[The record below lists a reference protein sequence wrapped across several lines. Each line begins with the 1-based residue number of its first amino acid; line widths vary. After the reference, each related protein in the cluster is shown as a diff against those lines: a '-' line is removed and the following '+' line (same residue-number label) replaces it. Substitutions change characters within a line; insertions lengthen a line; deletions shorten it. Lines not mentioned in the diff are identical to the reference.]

1 MCTNEKAKQTF
12 LQQRPVPVGHVVKSP
27 KVVTIPVLMLKTF
40 NLKRFVCSDIHLIR
54 SSSLGNS
61 LVH

>member
-12 LQQRPVPVGHVVKSP
+12 LKQLPVPVGHVVKSS

-40 NLKRFVCSDIHLIR
+40 NLKRFVCSAIHLIR

-61 LVH
+61 LVP